1 VDVQLR
7 CEELKERV
15 GSELQVT
22 HNPDERAEIL
32 IAALYEF
39 SRKVLPALGHPRK
52 SQDYLESQGAVL
64 ELVSFIAIHL
74 IRNCAQQSRGV
85 AVFAEIGEGCH
96 DPLLKKKLSV
106 YAQQLLAKKR
116 SGIPD
121 QGREPNRR
129 IPVLLGLAVA
139 AVFAL
144 YLTLPAPDASR
155 IAAAPVTEQSL
166 RAPGTLPLAYQAAT
180 IKEVPAVPAA
190 TPAENPRERN
200 EAPQE
205 PAPEG
210 KGAPPGEQVTKVR
223 ITNNQVLVPVT
234 LKNGGESVRVEL
246 VLDTGCTRTSIHEGL
261 ASRLRIDLR
270 GAKTSQSELADGRL
284 VRSRVATLESL
295 GVGPFTMNPA
305 EVDLLPYKGSE
316 GVHDGLLGMDFLGK
330 HRYQIDMEREQI
342 RWF

>member
-32 IAALYEF
+32 IAALYEL

-85 AVFAEIGEGCH
+85 AVLAEIGEECH

-106 YAQQLLAKKR
+106 YAQQLLANKR
-116 SGIPD
+116 SEVSD
-121 QGREPNRR
+121 QGSKPNHR
-129 IPVLLGLAVA
+129 IPLLLGLGAA

-144 YLTLPAPDASR
+144 YLTLPVPDSSR
-155 IAAAPVTEQSL
+155 ITATPAPETSL
-166 RAPGTLPLAYQAAT
+166 RAPGALPLAYQAAT
-180 IKEVPAVPAA
+180 IKEVQAVPAA
-190 TPAENPRERN
+190 PQAENLGERN
-200 EAPQE
+200 ETPQD
-205 PAPEG
+205 PALEG
-210 KGAPPGEQVTKVR
+210 KGAVAGEQVTKVR
-223 ITNNQVLVPVT
+223 IANNQVLVPVL
-234 LKNGGESVRVEL
+234 LKNGGESIRVEL

-261 ASRLRIDLR
+261 ANRLRLDLR
-270 GAKTSQSELADGRL
+270 QAKTSQSELADGRL
-284 VRSRVATLESL
+284 LRSRMATLESL

-305 EVDLLPYKGSE
+305 EVDLIPYKGSE